1 MKPVVVFSALLVLA
15 TLLPGSLQRNVENP
29 DFKPNCLVGGPDIY
43 DPTQAE
49 KVMWFDV
56 NLDLPPR
63 QRFQQIAKAYK
74 NEIRAVFDVLN
85 YFLTII
91 PGVNAWELI
100 GNVTASALDKGMIMN
115 PYKDEVLGIAEVLE
129 VPIGNLVFLN
139 IFYEMSRFCTSIVA
153 QTEDNK
159 DLYHARN
166 LDFGQL
172 FVWDI
177 AAQSWGL
184 TDALKKVS
192 VNINFFKNGQLLF
205 KGSTLAGHVGVLTEN
220 LAMKPHKFS
229 LSMNAKVQPDL
240 INVAKWYMGAYENTD
255 LQFVM
260 YFERWLFENCDTF
273 QVILLKT
280 NSLLQCAREKIAG
293 VKLLTG
299 AYFILG
305 GVNPGEGS
313 VLVRNTTSVQFER
326 KLFDGDNDWFV
337 LQTNYDPDKNPL
349 FIDNRRDPGNA
360 CMNKLGRSQVSMKGI
375 YTVLSSKPTLNKT
388 TVHTVIMS
396 VTKGYFETFI
406 QKCPNPCWAF

>member
-1 MKPVVVFSALLVLA
+1 MPNNFSEISPKSSQLQ
-15 TLLPGSLQRNVENP
+15 LLPVSYQRNVENP

-49 KVMWFDV
+49 KVPWFDV

-63 QRFQQIAKAYK
+63 QRFKQIAAAYK
-74 NEIRAVFDVLN
+74 DDIRAVFDVLN

-177 AAQSWGL
+177 DAQSWGL

-192 VNINFFKNGQLLF
+192 VNINFFKNGKLVF
-205 KGSTLAGHVGVLTEN
+205 KGSTLAGHVGVLT
-220 LAMKPHKFS
+220 AMKPHKFS

-260 YFERWLFENCDTF
+260 YFERWLFENCDDF
-273 QVILLKT
+273 
-280 NSLLQCAREKIAG
+280 QCARQKIAE

-326 KLFDGDNDWFV
+326 KLFDGDNDWFL

-360 CMNKLGRSQVSMKGI
+360 CMKKLTRAGVGMKGI
-375 YTVLSSKPTLNKT
+375 YTVLSSKPNLNKT
-388 TVHTVIMS
+388 TVHTVLMS
-396 VTKGYFETFI
+396 VTKGYFETFV

>member
-1 MKPVVVFSALLVLA
+1 MKPLFLVLP
-15 TLLPGSLQRNVENP
+15 LLIHISTQRKVENP

-43 DPTQAE
+43 DPTASE
-49 KVMWFDV
+49 AVPWFDV

-74 NEIRAVFDVLN
+74 NEIKEVFDVLN
-85 YFLTII
+85 YFFTII
-91 PGVNAWELI
+91 PGINAWDLL
-100 GNVTASALDKGMIMN
+100 GNITAKAFDKGMIMN
-115 PYKDEVLGIAEVLE
+115 PYKDEILGMEEVLE
-129 VPIGNLVFLN
+129 LNVGNLVFLN
-139 IFYEMSRFCTSIVA
+139 IFYEMSRFCTSIIA
-153 QTEDNK
+153 QTADNK

-172 FVWDI
+172 FVWDVN
-177 AAQSWGL
+177 AQSWAL
-184 TDALKKVS
+184 TEALKKVTI
-192 VNINFFKNGQLLF
+192 NINFYKGGKLLF
-205 KGSTLAGHVGVLTEN
+205 KGSTLAGHVGVLT
-220 LAMKPHKFS
+220 AMKPHHFS

-240 INVAKWYMGAYENTD
+240 LNVARWYMGYYENTD

-273 QVILLKT
+273 E
-280 NSLLQCAREKIAG
+280 CAREHIAN

-305 GVNPGEGS
+305 GANPGEGS
-313 VLVRNTTSVQFER
+313 VLVRNTTDVQFER
-326 KLFDGDNDWFV
+326 KLFTGDDDWFL
-337 LQTNYDPDKNPL
+337 LQTNYDPDKDPL

-360 CMNKLGRSQVSMKGI
+360 CMKKLGRSNISMKGI
-375 YTVLSSKPTLNKT
+375 FTVLSSKPTLNKT

>member
-1 MKPVVVFSALLVLA
+1 MKPIVVCLLVLA
-15 TLLPGSLQRNVENP
+15 TLLPITFQRKVENP
-29 DFKPNCLVGGPDIY
+29 DFPANCLVGGPDIY

-49 KVMWFDV
+49 KVPWFDV

-63 QRFQQIAKAYK
+63 QRFKQIAAAYK
-74 NEIRAVFDVLN
+74 KDIRAVFDVLN
-85 YFLTII
+85 KKCREHKCLQYFFTII
-91 PGVNAWELI
+91 PGVNAWELL
-100 GNVTASALDKGMIMN
+100 GNITAKAMDKGMIMN

-205 KGSTLAGHVGVLTEN
+205 KGSTLAGHVGVLT
-220 LAMKPHKFS
+220 AMKPHHFS

-240 INVAKWYMGAYENTD
+240 FNVARWYMGAYANTD

-260 YFERWLFENCDTF
+260 YFERWLFENCMDF
-273 QVILLKT
+273 
-280 NSLLQCAREKIAG
+280 QCAREKIAE

-337 LQTNYDPDKNPL
+337 LQTNYDPDKDPL

-360 CMNKLGRSQVSMKGI
+360 CMKKLGRSNVSMKGI